1 VAQICIETSFYLD
14 CYFNGCFSPEDG
26 TGFEVLASEA
36 PESLSAERVAKFEQ
50 RRKEFAG
57 RSVREVSPYV
67 RAASV
72 YTVEPCQRFI
82 GNRLSMS
89 VSMCLLSRRLLWD
102 QIKAY
107 VITEEVSFE
116 YRYPWHVDNFN
127 ALVAVFPEAKQAHR
141 GPRNASEA
149 RGCPW
154 EPFSSQV
161 NMWDDPMIWIAAPRK
176 VPALAERGGP
186 VVPQTEE
193 AIAKAAAELV
203 ALLEDEEADELRRQ
217 RRKAA
222 RRAERELDRA

>member
-1 VAQICIETSFYLD
+1 
-14 CYFNGCFSPEDG
+14 
-26 TGFEVLASEA
+26 
-36 PESLSAERVAKFEQ
+36 
-50 RRKEFAG
+50 
-57 RSVREVSPYV
+57 
-67 RAASV
+67 
-72 YTVEPCQRFI
+72 
-82 GNRLSMS
+82 
-89 VSMCLLSRRLLWD
+89 MCLLSRRSLWD
-102 QIKAY
+102 QMKAY
-107 VITEEVSFE
+107 VITEEVPFE

-127 ALVAVFPEAKQAHR
+127 ALVAVFPEAKQTHR

-149 RGCPW
+149 GGCPW

-161 NMWDDPMIWIAAPRK
+161 NMMDHPMILIAAPRK